1 MASSNTRRS
10 SSSYSDSG
18 VSINTTDTTVNSRYA
33 CYWLNTC
40 QGKHEVDDCGVR
52 KSELR
57 GKLGIY
63 YSPMAMYRRFNCDQ
77 INKLPLESNP
87 TGCTMIQ
94 LLIYKKENDETWL
107 LFVTKFL
114 KEKRREN
121 EEGINRMLLLT
132 FPSSNPRQ
140 KNELQ
145 KQVAAR
151 ALESIMDNS
160 NILQAPRS
168 RLKRFLFVDAN
179 SIYPLY
185 LTNEDANLLNTHFLP
200 NEEVTSLHWFPLSTV
215 LSQLPEW
222 NNYLTRQEIEGE
234 LAQVRHD
241 VHAGIKLKK
250 GNEEFTMWS
259 VTATCLMCI
268 RNHVGF
274 EEFLKL

>member
-1 MASSNTRRS
+1 
-10 SSSYSDSG
+10 
-18 VSINTTDTTVNSRYA
+18 
-33 CYWLNTC
+33 
-40 QGKHEVDDCGVR
+40 
-52 KSELR
+52 
-57 GKLGIY
+57 
-63 YSPMAMYRRFNCDQ
+63 
-77 INKLPLESNP
+77 
-87 TGCTMIQ
+87 
-94 LLIYKKENDETWL
+94 
-107 LFVTKFL
+107 
-114 KEKRREN
+114 
-121 EEGINRMLLLT
+121 MLLLT

-151 ALESIMDNS
+151 ALESIIDNS
-160 NILQAPRS
+160 DILKAPRS

-185 LTNEDANLLNTHFLP
+185 LTNEDANLLTNHFLP

-222 NNYLTRQEIEGE
+222 NNYLARQEMEGE

-241 VHAGIKLKK
+241 VHTGIKLNK